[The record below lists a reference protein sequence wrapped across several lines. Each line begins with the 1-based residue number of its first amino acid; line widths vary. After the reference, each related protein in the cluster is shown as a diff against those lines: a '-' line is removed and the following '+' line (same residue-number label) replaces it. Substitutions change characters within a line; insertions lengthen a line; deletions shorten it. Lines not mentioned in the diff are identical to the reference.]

1 MGQVLRAWESS
12 RSDPR
17 GAKPGCGGEIT
28 KRAAL
33 AKKEKIE
40 LKIKVSWYIKVCC
53 KEEKNNHCFFCLLQ
67 LERTRSNGL
76 KLQQERNRVD
86 TKKSCIMM
94 RRLKYFLGRF

>member
-17 GAKPGCGGEIT
+17 GAKPDCGGEIT

-53 KEEKNNHCFFCLLQ
+53 KEEKNNYWVFLFI
-67 LERTRSNGL
+67 TVGKN
-76 KLQQERNRVD
+76 
-86 TKKSCIMM
+86 KK
-94 RRLKYFLGRF
+94 

>member
-53 KEEKNNHCFFCLLQ
+53 KEEKRNIKLFLIKGSRISYSQRNATCTNLACFAFCLTVIGTAPILV
-67 LERTRSNGL
+67 SHW
-76 KLQQERNRVD
+76 
-86 TKKSCIMM
+86 
-94 RRLKYFLGRF
+94 